1 MASGYLC
8 SCPPADVVAVDR
20 KEGKGKGRGGGGRGT
35 LYVSG
40 QSIIIIYNE
49 LGGGVKSDE
58 IFFDSAVTSSCRRQV
73 PEGGKKV

>member
-1 MASGYLC
+1 MASGYPC

-20 KEGKGKGRGGGGRGT
+20 KEGKGKGRGGT